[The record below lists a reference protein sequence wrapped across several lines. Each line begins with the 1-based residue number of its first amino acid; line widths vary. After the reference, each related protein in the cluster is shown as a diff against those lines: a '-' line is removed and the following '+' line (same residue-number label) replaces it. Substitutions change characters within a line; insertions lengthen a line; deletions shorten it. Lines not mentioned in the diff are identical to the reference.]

1 MYGVLFST
9 AGFAGARAG
18 GFELGRNGKGKTGVS
33 YRNMYVLE
41 CRGSLSGAGRAGIH
55 M

>member
-18 GFELGRNGKGKTGVS
+18 GFELGRNGKGKTG
-33 YRNMYVLE
+33 MTLQKYV
-41 CRGSLSGAGRAGIH
+41 RARIERFPFWRKKSWDT
-55 M
+55 